1 MIFQLMVLQKLLVS
15 STWKYLYLYV
25 LEMLRSQSDEHIFW
39 YLCAKSYLGLGS
51 SILCPK
57 KGSTVPLF

>member
-25 LEMLRSQSDEHIFW
+25 LKMLRSQSDERIFW
-39 YLCAKSYLGLGS
+39 YLCANP
-51 SILCPK
+51 I
-57 KGSTVPLF
+57 